1 MIRFSASIS
10 FKSDTES
17 ALCSISI
24 GGIFYKNSNPK
35 KSGVLHVGQ
44 NVASMQE
51 RRVH

>member
-1 MIRFSASIS
+1 MILFSASIS
-10 FKSDTES
+10 FESDTES

-44 NVASMQE
+44 NVASMQG

>member
-1 MIRFSASIS
+1 MIRFSAIS

-17 ALCSISI
+17 AFCFISI

-51 RRVH
+51 RRGH